1 MKCAIHIQSREWL
14 QIGLWTL
21 PQIPFTNKVKRTHA
35 VISNTVTIFSPQV
48 NPDEGVHSIL
58 EQGIPVQE
66 KFGIVWEWSASKTVL
81 RRTVNTFTRGV
92 VYNTDYC
99 LRWSMHFLQKQKGC
113 GYNTTAHL
121 YNWWRVQGLRERK
134 LSRKM
139 YGNSCSFRTD
149 SSMTRLKHVR
159 FHPSGLN

>member
-14 QIGLWTL
+14 QIGLRTL

-66 KFGIVWEWSASKTVL
+66 KFGIV
-81 RRTVNTFTRGV
+81 
-92 VYNTDYC
+92 
-99 LRWSMHFLQKQKGC
+99 
-113 GYNTTAHL
+113 
-121 YNWWRVQGLRERK
+121 
-134 LSRKM
+134 
-139 YGNSCSFRTD
+139 
-149 SSMTRLKHVR
+149 
-159 FHPSGLN
+159 